1 MRLGLI
7 SALFLAVLLSSC
19 GGRQTASADGGDT
32 VPFRYAQLL
41 QLVRH
46 DGYTV
51 ATIRHPWRQDAVLH
65 RYVLVPA
72 DAPARDGS
80 PAAPVPEGSPAV
92 PVPEGSPAAPVPE
105 GFPEGTVIRT
115 PLRRSVVFTTVHC
128 SLLSM
133 LHREASVAG
142 VADLKYIKAPYVQ
155 EGVAAG
161 RIVDCGD
168 GMSPVIEKIID
179 LHPDA
184 LLLSPF
190 ENSGGYGQLEEIDIP
205 IVECAEYMEPSPLG
219 RAEWVRF
226 YGLLYGCE
234 HEADSLFALVD
245 SSYHALRHTVMSE
258 SRNPVMSESRHPDT
272 APKTS
277 VLVDKVTGSV
287 WYVPGGRSTIGQ
299 MLSDAG
305 ARYPWASDD
314 RSGSIALPFETV
326 LERAGDCDVWLLR
339 YSGQQPLTRQQLLSE
354 HRGYNQFRSFR
365 EGRVYGCNVEQSM
378 FYEDSPF
385 RPDLLL
391 SDFIKI
397 LHPDIPDLPALRYY
411 HKVE

>member
-1 MRLGLI
+1 MRKSFNCYI
-7 SALFLAVLLSSC
+7 TLFAVLLLLCSC
-19 GGRQTASADGGDT
+19 FRSGKGDLALNQQDSIITAARLLSMQRTADYT
-32 VPFRYAQLL
+32 
-41 QLVRH
+41 LV
-46 DGYTV
+46 TV
-51 ATIRHPWRQDAVLH
+51 ADPWKGGVLH
-65 RYVLVPA
+65 RYVLVPR
-72 DAPARDGS
+72 DAQLPGDL
-80 PAAPVPEGSPAV
+80 
-92 PVPEGSPAAPVPE
+92 
-105 GFPEGTVIRT
+105 PEGTVVRT
-115 PLRRSVVFTTVHC
+115 PVKNALVYSSVHTSLMGELGALDALRGVVDKQYFIDSAV
-128 SLLSM
+128 
-133 LHREASVAG
+133 VAG
-142 VADLKYIKAPYVQ
+142 VA
-155 EGVAAG
+155 AG
-161 RIVDCGD
+161 TIADCGNS
-168 GMSPVIEKIID
+168 MNPTVERVID
-179 LHPDA
+179 MQPDA
-184 LLLSPF
+184 ILLSPYQDA
-190 ENSGGYGQLEEIDIP
+190 SYGQIAKMDIP
-205 IVECAEYMEPSPLG
+205 LIECADYLEYDPLG

-245 SSYHALRHTVMSE
+245 SSYHALRHTVMPE
-258 SRNPVMSESRHPDT
+258 SRNPVMSESRHPNT

-411 HKVE
+411 HTVE

>member
-1 MRLGLI
+1 MVRTL
-7 SALFLAVLLSSC
+7 LFILLAVLLSSC

-72 DAPARDGS
+72 D
-80 PAAPVPEGSPAV
+80 
-92 PVPEGSPAAPVPE
+92 APVPE

-245 SSYHALRHTVMSE
+245 SSYHALRHTVMPE
-258 SRNPVMSESRHPDT
+258 SRNPDT

>member
-41 QLVRH
+41 QLVRY

-72 DAPARDGS
+72 DAP
-80 PAAPVPEGSPAV
+80 VPEGS
-92 PVPEGSPAAPVPE
+92 
-105 GFPEGTVIRT
+105 PEGTVIRT

-245 SSYHALRHTVMSE
+245 SSYHALRHTVMPE
-258 SRNPVMSESRHPDT
+258 SRNPVVSESRHPDT
-272 APKTS
+272 ATKTS

>member
-41 QLVRH
+41 QLVRY

-72 DAPARDGS
+72 DA
-80 PAAPVPEGSPAV
+80 

-155 EGVAAG
+155 EGVSAG

-258 SRNPVMSESRHPDT
+258 SRNPVMPESRHPAT

>member
-41 QLVRH
+41 QLVRY

-72 DAPARDGS
+72 AAPARDGS
-80 PAAPVPEGSPAV
+80 PAA

-258 SRNPVMSESRHPDT
+258 SRNPVVSESRHPDT

-314 RSGSIALPFETV
+314 RSGSIALSFETV

>member
-19 GGRQTASADGGDT
+19 GGRQTASVDGGDT

-72 DAPARDGS
+72 DAP
-80 PAAPVPEGSPAV
+80 VPEGF
-92 PVPEGSPAAPVPE
+92 PAAPVPE

-245 SSYHALRHTVMSE
+245 SSYHALRHTVMPE
-258 SRNPVMSESRHPDT
+258 SRNPDT

>member
-1 MRLGLI
+1 MVRALI
-7 SALFLAVLLSSC
+7 ILLSAVLLSSC
-19 GGRQTASADGGDT
+19 GGRQTASDDGGDT
-32 VPFRYAQLL
+32 VRFRYAKLL

-46 DGYTV
+46 EGYTV
-51 ATIRHPWRQDAVLH
+51 ATIKHPWRQDAVLH

-72 DAPARDGS
+72 DGV
-80 PAAPVPEGSPAV
+80 VPEGS
-92 PVPEGSPAAPVPE
+92 
-105 GFPEGTVIRT
+105 PEGTVIRT

-133 LHREASVAG
+133 LHREGSVAG

-155 EGVAAG
+155 AGVSTG

-179 LHPDA
+179 LRPDA

-219 RAEWVRF
+219 RAEWMRF

-245 SSYHALRHTVMSE
+245 SSYNKLKSDVRSLMSDVQR
-258 SRNPVMSESRHPDT
+258 SSS
-272 APKTS
+272 S

-299 MLSDAG
+299 MLADAG
-305 ARYPWASDD
+305 AQYPWASDD

-326 LERAGDCDVWLLR
+326 LERGSDCDVWILR
-339 YSGQQPLTRQQLLSE
+339 YSGRQPLTRQQLLSE
-354 HRGYNQFRSFR
+354 HRGYNQFRAFR
-365 EGRVYGCNVEQSM
+365 EGRVYGCNVEQSL
-378 FYEDSPF
+378 FYEESPF

-397 LHPDIPDLPALRYY
+397 LHPDIPNLPPLRYY
-411 HKVE
+411 HKLE

>member
-41 QLVRH
+41 QLVRY

-72 DAPARDGS
+72 
-80 PAAPVPEGSPAV
+80 
-92 PVPEGSPAAPVPE
+92 AAPVPE

-245 SSYHALRHTVMSE
+245 SSYHALRHTVMPE
-258 SRNPVMSESRHPDT
+258 SRNPVMSESRHPNT

>member
-41 QLVRH
+41 QLVRY

-65 RYVLVPA
+65 RYLLVPSDSA
-72 DAPARDGS
+72 LPS
-80 PAAPVPEGSPAV
+80 SI
-92 PVPEGSPAAPVPE
+92 
-105 GFPEGTVIRT
+105 PEGTVIRT

-155 EGVAAG
+155 EGVSAG

-258 SRNPVMSESRHPDT
+258 SRNPDT

>member
-1 MRLGLI
+1 MRLSLI

-41 QLVRH
+41 QLVRY

-65 RYVLVPA
+65 RYVLVP
-72 DAPARDGS
+72 
-80 PAAPVPEGSPAV
+80 
-92 PVPEGSPAAPVPE
+92 PAAPVPE

-258 SRNPVMSESRHPDT
+258 SRHPNT

>member
-1 MRLGLI
+1 MRLSLI

-19 GGRQTASADGGDT
+19 GGRQTASVDGGDT

-72 DAPARDGS
+72 
-80 PAAPVPEGSPAV
+80 AAPVPEGSPA
-92 PVPEGSPAAPVPE
+92 AATVPE

-155 EGVAAG
+155 EGVSAG

-245 SSYHALRHTVMSE
+245 SSYHALRHTVI
-258 SRNPVMSESRHPDT
+258 PESRHPAT

-305 ARYPWASDD
+305 ARYPWAEDD

>member
-41 QLVRH
+41 QLVRY

-72 DAPARDGS
+72 
-80 PAAPVPEGSPAV
+80 
-92 PVPEGSPAAPVPE
+92 AAPVPE

-155 EGVAAG
+155 EGVSAG

-245 SSYHALRHTVMSE
+245 SSYHALRHTVMPE

>member
-1 MRLGLI
+1 MRLSLI

-41 QLVRH
+41 QLVRY

-72 DAPARDGS
+72 AAPVPDGS
-80 PAAPVPEGSPAV
+80 PAAPVPDGS
-92 PVPEGSPAAPVPE
+92 SAAPVPE

-155 EGVAAG
+155 EGVSAG

-245 SSYHALRHTVMSE
+245 SSYQALRHTVMSE

-305 ARYPWASDD
+305 ARYPWAADD

>member
-41 QLVRH
+41 QLVRY

-72 DAPARDGS
+72 
-80 PAAPVPEGSPAV
+80 AAPVPEGS
-92 PVPEGSPAAPVPE
+92 
-105 GFPEGTVIRT
+105 PEGTVIRT

>member
-41 QLVRH
+41 QLVRY

-72 DAPARDGS
+72 
-80 PAAPVPEGSPAV
+80 
-92 PVPEGSPAAPVPE
+92 AAPVPE

-155 EGVAAG
+155 EGVSAG

-272 APKTS
+272 VPKTS

-397 LHPDIPDLPALRYY
+397 LHHDIPDLPALRYY

>member
-1 MRLGLI
+1 MVRALI
-7 SALFLAVLLSSC
+7 ILLSAVLLSSC
-19 GGRQTASADGGDT
+19 GGRQTASDDGGDT
-32 VPFRYAQLL
+32 VRFRYAKLL

-46 DGYTV
+46 EGYTV
-51 ATIRHPWRQDAVLH
+51 ATIKHPWRQDAVLH

-72 DAPARDGS
+72 DGV
-80 PAAPVPEGSPAV
+80 VPEGS
-92 PVPEGSPAAPVPE
+92 
-105 GFPEGTVIRT
+105 PEGTVIRT

-133 LHREASVAG
+133 LHREGSVAG

-155 EGVAAG
+155 AGVSTG

-179 LHPDA
+179 LRPDA

-219 RAEWVRF
+219 RAEWMRF

-245 SSYHALRHTVMSE
+245 SSYNKLKSDVRSLMSDVQR
-258 SRNPVMSESRHPDT
+258 SSS
-272 APKTS
+272 S

-299 MLSDAG
+299 MLADAG
-305 ARYPWASDD
+305 AQYPWASDD

-326 LERAGDCDVWLLR
+326 LERGSDCDVWILR
-339 YSGQQPLTRQQLLSE
+339 YSGRQPLTRQQLLSE
-354 HRGYNQFRSFR
+354 HRGYNQFRAFR
-365 EGRVYGCNVEQSM
+365 EGRVYGCNVEQSL
-378 FYEDSPF
+378 FYAYQK
-385 RPDLLL
+385 LLKAL
-391 SDFIKI
+391 SFLI
-397 LHPDIPDLPALRYY
+397 L
-411 HKVE
+411 VN

>member
-1 MRLGLI
+1 MVRTL
-7 SALFLAVLLSSC
+7 LFILLAVLLSSC

-72 DAPARDGS
+72 
-80 PAAPVPEGSPAV
+80 AAPVPEGF
-92 PVPEGSPAAPVPE
+92 PAAPIPE

-245 SSYHALRHTVMSE
+245 SSYHALRHTVMPE
-258 SRNPVMSESRHPDT
+258 SRNPVMSESRNPAT

>member
-72 DAPARDGS
+72 
-80 PAAPVPEGSPAV
+80 
-92 PVPEGSPAAPVPE
+92 AAPVPE

-245 SSYHALRHTVMSE
+245 SSYHALRHTVMQE